1 MVRPKGL
8 GRGLDVLL
16 PLNTVSSSTDL
27 ISELPPHSLRPGRFQ
42 PRTRMDDAS
51 ISELA
56 ESIRVQGVIQPIVVR
71 AVGEGSY
78 EIIAGERRWRAAQ
91 AVGLENVPV
100 IVRQVPDD
108 AALAMALIEN
118 IQREDLNPLDEANG
132 IQRLIQE
139 FGMTHET
146 AAQAVGRSRSAVTN
160 LLRLLNLT
168 AIVQDLLLDGRIEMG
183 HARAL
188 LPLSP
193 SKQAAL
199 AQRVVEDNLSVRD
212 IEQMVVSEMMP
223 ARPQPHTNGKRS
235 RDQLALE
242 ESLSDVLGS
251 TVRIFSGKRGNG
263 KLVIS
268 FASLDQLDPI
278 LKKLLT

>member
-8 GRGLDVLL
+8 GRGLDALL
-16 PLNTVSSSTDL
+16 ATNTVSTSSDQV
-27 ISELPPHSLRPGRFQ
+27 SELPPRNLRPGRFQ

-71 AVGEGSY
+71 PIGEGSY

-91 AVGLENVPV
+91 SVGLENVPV

-132 IQRLIQE
+132 IRRLIEE
-139 FGMTHET
+139 FGMTHES

-168 AIVQDLLLDGRIEMG
+168 GVVQDLLLDGRIEMG

-188 LPLSP
+188 LPLPP
-193 SKQAAL
+193 SKQTVL
-199 AQRVVEDNLSVRD
+199 AQRVVEEAMSVRETEHQVM
-212 IEQMVVSEMMP
+212 IETNPPQS
-223 ARPQPHTNGKRS
+223 RPRANGKAS
-235 RDQLALE
+235 RDHLSLE
-242 ESLSDVLGS
+242 ESLSDALGS
-251 TVRIFSGKRGNG
+251 TVRIFAGKRGNG
-263 KLVIS
+263 KLVINY
-268 FASLDQLDPI
+268 ASLDQLDPI
-278 LKKLLT
+278 LKKLMV

>member
-1 MVRPKGL
+1 
-8 GRGLDVLL
+8 LDALL
-16 PLNTVSSSTDL
+16 SNHTESSASPDVV
-27 ISELPPHSLRPGRFQ
+27 SELSPRFLKPGRFQ

-71 AVGEGSY
+71 PVGEGGY

-91 AVGLENVPV
+91 LVGLEAVPV

-132 IQRLIQE
+132 IQRLIEE
-139 FGMTHET
+139 FGMTHES

-168 AIVQDLLLDGRIEMG
+168 APVQALLLDGQIEMG

-188 LPLSP
+188 LPLAAG
-193 SKQAAL
+193 KQVEL
-199 AQRVVEDNLSVRD
+199 AQRVASDHLSVRET
-212 IEQMVVSEMMP
+212 EQLVITDSQPVTP
-223 ARPQPHTNGKRS
+223 RARNRSNGRT
-235 RDQLALE
+235 RDHLSLE
-242 ESLSDVLGS
+242 ERLADTLGTS
-251 TVRIFSGKRGNG
+251 VRIFAGRHGNG
-263 KLVIS
+263 KLVINYS
-268 FASLDQLDPI
+268 TLEQLEPI
-278 LKKLLT
+278 LDKLLK